1 MNKILIA
8 TIAAAVALCAGCS
21 TTSMSGTTSVTM
33 NKVTRQSFGSA
44 GSVSATV
51 VTTAID
57 TTTASLTPVKWGL
70 NGVNYE
76 TALTGASTSE
86 VATLTTPAD
95 LAVGNYPV
103 TASVGGA
110 TASAMLKV
118 VDYPTVFNETAT
130 AAAPTVKA
138 AFKLTTYYVIKNNPE
153 LADTFSISASTVQV
167 ILCASDPTTAGFK
180 AAIKLAYPD
189 LSDTDAELIATAL
202 EAGYSSAA
210 STWKS
215 ETGSTLSLS
224 QLWSDSKYA
233 AGINTLTTAA
243 LTGVS
248 EGVTMAT
255 SSTD

>member
-1 MNKILIA
+1 MKQILAILSL
-8 TIAAAVALCAGCS
+8 AVLALFAGCS
-21 TTSMSGTTSVTM
+21 TTATSGTTSIKMDKNT
-33 NKVTRQSFGSA
+33 TQSFGSA
-44 GSVSATV
+44 GEVSAVV
-51 VTTAID
+51 VTTATD
-57 TTTASLTPVKWGL
+57 GTTAALTPVKWGL

-76 TALTGASTSE
+76 TELTGVSTSE
-86 VATLTTPAD
+86 TATLATPAD
-95 LAVGNYPV
+95 LAVGSYPV
-103 TASVGGA
+103 TAAVGGA

-202 EAGYSSAA
+202 EAGYASAA

-215 ETGSTLSLS
+215 ETGSMLSLS
-224 QLWSDSKYA
+224 QLWSDSEYA